1 MKRSNFIEGA
11 MVATIS
17 IIVCKILGLIYVI
30 PFYQI
35 IGQQG
40 GALYSYAYAIYA
52 VFLTISSGGIPI
64 AISKIISEY
73 SSLNYN
79 YTKERAYK
87 MGSNIIIGF
96 GILSFIVLM
105 VIAPLLAKTILGD
118 LEGGNTIEGVTMV
131 IRVVATALLIVP
143 LLSVTRGYL
152 QGHNFMTPSSV
163 ASVIEQIV
171 RVVVILLGSYMAVKV
186 FNLSINSAVG
196 IAVFGATIGAL
207 SAYFYL
213 LYKMKKSKD
222 KLKRDEEITREEAKI
237 TSKEILKKII
247 FYALPFVLID
257 LIKSAFALVD
267 TVTVVN
273 TLNNLGAGAIA
284 ETTIGVISTWATKLN
299 LVVISIAIGLT
310 VSLIPNIASSYIK
323 NDMNDVSR
331 KINQA
336 LQAMSYII
344 IPMIAGIC
352 FLAQEVWVI
361 FYEYDV
367 LSINI
372 FRIFI
377 FQALSFSFFTV
388 LINILQTMNNTKVA
402 LTTLLLSLV
411 GKIAINIPSMYLC
424 DMMGV
429 PLYLGPVLSS
439 IVVQAIAI
447 MYLLMKLK
455 TQYKVSFHTTNMR
468 LLNITLCTGI
478 MIASLLIMSTFVNFE
493 TIHRLPALIYATI
506 YGLVGA
512 IIYLVITYKSNL
524 VVDIFGKRLI
534 DQILTKLRIKKHI

>member
-11 MVATIS
+11 MIATIG

-52 VFLTISSGGIPI
+52 VFLTLSSSGIPI
-64 AISKIISEY
+64 AISKIVSEY
-73 SSLNYN
+73 SSLEYH
-79 YTKERAYK
+79 YTKEKAFK
-87 MGSNIIIGF
+87 IGSKIIVGIG
-96 GILSFIVLM
+96 IVSFILLLL
-105 VIAPLLAKTILGD
+105 IAPSLAKMILGD
-118 LEGGNTIEGVTMV
+118 LKGGNTIEGVTMV
-131 IRVVATALLIVP
+131 IRIVATALLIVP

-152 QGHNFMTPSSV
+152 QGHKFITPSSI

-171 RVVVILLGSYMAVKV
+171 RVIVILLGSYMAVNV

-196 IAVFGATIGAL
+196 IAVFGATIGAI

-213 LYKMKKSKD
+213 IYKIKKNKD
-222 KLKRDEEITREEAKI
+222 KLKRDEPISRNEAKI

-247 FYALPFVLID
+247 LYALPFVLID

-273 TLNNLGAGAIA
+273 TLNDLGAGAIA

-299 LVVISIAIGLT
+299 LVVISISIGLT
-310 VSLIPNIASSYIK
+310 VSLIPNIASSYVK

-344 IPMIAGIC
+344 IPMVIGIC

-361 FYEYDV
+361 FYEYDI
-367 LSINI
+367 LSIDI

-388 LINILQTMNNTKVA
+388 LVNLMQTMNNTKVA
-402 LTTLLLSLV
+402 LTTLFLSLI
-411 GKIAINIPSMYLC
+411 GKIAINIPSMYFCNML
-424 DMMGV
+424 DV
-429 PLYLGPVLSS
+429 PLYIGPVVSS
-439 IVVQAIAI
+439 ILVQGLAII
-447 MYLLMKLK
+447 YLLIKLRK
-455 TQYKVSFHTTNMR
+455 QYQINFNVTAKR
-468 LLNITLCTGI
+468 LLSIILCSSI
-478 MIASLLIMSTFVNFE
+478 MIVSLMIMNLFVDFN
-493 TIHRLPALIYATI
+493 TTHRFPALIYASL
-506 YGLVGA
+506 YAVVGA
-512 IIYLVITYKSNL
+512 AIYLVITYKSHL
-524 VVDIFGKRLI
+524 IEDIFGKRLV
-534 DQILTKLRIKKHI
+534 DQILIKIRLKKHI

>member
-367 LSINI
+367 LSIDI

-439 IVVQAIAI
+439 IGVQAIAI
-447 MYLLMKLK
+447 MYLLIKLK

>member
-11 MVATIS
+11 MIATIS
-17 IIVCKILGLIYVI
+17 IIACKILGLIYVI

-52 VFLTISSGGIPI
+52 VFLTLSSGGIPI
-64 AISKIISEY
+64 AISKIVSEY
-73 SSLNYN
+73 NSLEY
-79 YTKERAYK
+79 YHTKEKAFK
-87 MGSNIIIGF
+87 IGSNIIIGI
-96 GILSFIVLM
+96 GILSFVILM
-105 VIAPLLAKTILGD
+105 LMAPYLAKTILGD
-118 LEGGNTIEGVTMV
+118 LKGGNTIEGVTMV

-152 QGHNFMTPSSV
+152 QGHKFITPSSI

-171 RVVVILLGSYMAVKV
+171 RVAVILLGSYMAVNV

-196 IAVFGATIGAL
+196 IAVFGATIGAI
-207 SAYFYL
+207 SAYLYL
-213 LYKMKKSKD
+213 IYKIKKNKD
-222 KLKRDEEITREEAKI
+222 KLKRDEPISRNEAKI
-237 TSKEILKKII
+237 TNKELLKKII
-247 FYALPFVLID
+247 LYALPFVLID

-273 TLNNLGAGAIA
+273 TLNDLGAGAIA

-310 VSLIPNIASSYIK
+310 VSLIPNIASSYVK

-344 IPMIAGIC
+344 IPMVIGIC
-352 FLAQEVWVI
+352 FLAPEVWVI
-361 FYEYDV
+361 FYEYDI
-367 LSINI
+367 LSIDI

-388 LINILQTMNNTKVA
+388 LVNLMQTMNNTKVA
-402 LTTLLLSLV
+402 LTTLFLSLIA
-411 GKIAINIPSMYLC
+411 KIAINIPSMYFC
-424 DMMGV
+424 DMLGV
-429 PLYLGPVLSS
+429 PLYIGPVVSS
-439 IVVQAIAI
+439 ILVQGLAII
-447 MYLLMKLK
+447 YLLIKLK
-455 TQYKVSFHTTNMR
+455 TQYKINLNVTAKR
-468 LLNITLCTGI
+468 LLNIILSSSI
-478 MIASLLIMSTFVNFE
+478 MIVSLMIMNLFVDFD
-493 TIHRLPALIYATI
+493 TTHRFPALIYAGV
-506 YGLVGA
+506 YAVVGA

-524 VVDIFGKRLI
+524 IEDIFGKRLL
-534 DQILTKLRIKKHI
+534 DQILIKLRLKKHI